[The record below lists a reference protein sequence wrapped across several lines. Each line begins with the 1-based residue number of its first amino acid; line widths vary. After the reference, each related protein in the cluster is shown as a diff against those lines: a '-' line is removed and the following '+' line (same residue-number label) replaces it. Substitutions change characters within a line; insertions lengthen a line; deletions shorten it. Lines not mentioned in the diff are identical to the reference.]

1 MTSAFL
7 ILAASI
13 ISPETDKIG
22 IRMNTSEPTQPTAPI
37 DERAFWLSEMPT
49 RGRPIRL
56 AVVGFAICF
65 ALWHIATN
73 IWLNEPGKWQNAI
86 HFAGFAFLAAV
97 TMSPFGRNSSRG
109 WAVALDFLYGGA
121 IAAAALWV
129 AYAENGV
136 YERTLAVTGQS
147 WQFTWV
153 DWLAGCLLIF
163 AALDLSRR
171 VSGWVIPIL
180 VLTSLAYILFL
191 GSHLPG
197 VFRAASL
204 PLNDVLFRTLYND
217 EGMFG
222 ILASISVTNITL
234 FMIFGGF
241 LVASGASDFVIELS
255 KMVAGRTRGGAAFV
269 AVLSSALTGTISGS
283 AIANTASTGVIT
295 IPLMKSNGFRPQ
307 FAAGVEAAASTGG
320 QLMPPIMGAGAFV
333 MASYTAIPYSTIVS
347 LSVVPAFLYFL
358 SVAFI
363 VRIEAVKH
371 QVGDDIDLVVNKG
384 KLVSG
389 GLVFVLPL
397 AVMIYL
403 LMSGVT
409 PSYAASWAIAA
420 LVVVS
425 WLTSVL
431 AKVVGSDAFEPVQM
445 GPSKISEALLIG
457 IKSSVMTGILLVT
470 IGIMNNAIVTSG
482 IGNGFSLMIA
492 QWSGGS
498 LVIAI
503 LLIGLASLVLGMG
516 LPVTAAYIIL
526 AILTAPALAGIL
538 ADSIIIDQLV
548 AGIADP
554 SKSAFFM
561 LVDSPHVAKVATG
574 MLREEAV
581 ALMAAMPFEM
591 AITVRPLLVDPAIQ
605 TSFLLTAHLIIFWLS
620 QDSNVTPPVCLAAFT
635 AAGIAGSKPMATG
648 FESWKIA
655 KGLYIVPLMFAYT
668 PLLTGS
674 FNEILQIGFF
684 ALFGIYATNAL
695 IQRYAEGPLNPLL
708 YVLIIAGAVG
718 AYWPLNWTANL
729 IGAGLVLSVIVL
741 SGRRGRERERALAG

>member
-1 MTSAFL
+1 MTDTEQNDVVEV
-7 ILAASI
+7 
-13 ISPETDKIG
+13 ET
-22 IRMNTSEPTQPTAPI
+22 
-37 DERAFWLSEMPT
+37 ERGDWLSSLSFDGNPL
-49 RGRPIRL
+49 RL
-56 AVVGFAICF
+56 FVMAFAILF
-65 ALWHIATN
+65 AVWHIATN
-73 IWLNEPGKWQNAI
+73 IYLNEPGLWQNAI

-97 TMSPFGRNSSRG
+97 TFSPFGEKANSKT
-109 WAVALDFLYGGA
+109 ATLFDFTYGLLV
-121 IAAAALWV
+121 AAAALWV
-129 AYAENGV
+129 AYAESGL
-136 YERTLAVTGQS
+136 YERTLSVTGQA
-147 WQFTWV
+147 WQFTPV
-153 DWLAGCLLIF
+153 DWAAGILLIV

-180 VLTSLAYILFL
+180 IITSLSYILFL
-191 GSHLPG
+191 GSYLPG

-204 PLNDVLFRTLYND
+204 PLNDVMFRTLYND

-222 ILASISVTNITL
+222 ILASISSTNITL

-255 KMVAGRTRGGAAFV
+255 KVVAGRIRGGAAFV

-333 MASYTAIPYSTIVS
+333 MASYTSIPYATIVTVS
-347 LSVVPAFLYFL
+347 IIPAILYFL

-363 VRIEAVKH
+363 VRIEAVKY
-371 QVGDDIDLVVNKG
+371 QVGDDIDLVVNRG
-384 KLVSG
+384 KLISG
-389 GLVFVLPL
+389 GLAFVLPL
-397 AVMIYL
+397 TVMIYL
-403 LMSGVT
+403 LMTGVT
-409 PSYAASWAIAA
+409 PSYAASWAIAS
-420 LVVVS
+420 LIVVS
-425 WLTSVL
+425 WFTSIA
-431 AKVVGSDAFEPVQM
+431 AKFLGRENFEPVRM

-457 IKSSVMTGILLVT
+457 IRSSILTGILLVA

-498 LVIAI
+498 VVVAI

-538 ADSIIIDQLV
+538 ADGIIIERLV
-548 AGIADP
+548 EGIADP
-554 SKSAFFM
+554 SQSAMFM
-561 LVDSPHVAKVATG
+561 LVDSPHAAKVATG
-574 MLREEAV
+574 MLREEAI
-581 ALMAAMPFEM
+581 ALMAAMPFEL
-591 AITVRPLLVDPAIQ
+591 AVTIRPLLVDPALQ
-605 TSFLLTAHLIIFWLS
+605 VTFLLTAHLIIFWLS

-668 PLLTGS
+668 PLISGS
-674 FNEILQIGFF
+674 LVEVLQIGFF

-708 YVLIIAGAVG
+708 YMLIIGGAVG
-718 AYWPLNWTANL
+718 SFWPLNWIANITGCIL
-729 IGAGLVLSVIVL
+729 IVL
-741 SGRRGRERERALAG
+741 TVILSKNNLQNLGSQTPQQAP

>member
-1 MTSAFL
+1 MNQANPTDIQEPIANLQGRESWL
-7 ILAASI
+7 TV
-13 ISPETDKIG
+13 ENTDKSVL
-22 IRMNTSEPTQPTAPI
+22 RY
-37 DERAFWLSEMPT
+37 
-49 RGRPIRL
+49 
-56 AVVGFAICF
+56 AVVGFAVLF

-73 IWLNEPGKWQNAI
+73 IYLNEPGKWQNAI
-86 HFAGFAFLAAV
+86 HFAGFAFLASV
-97 TMSPFGRNSSRG
+97 TLSPFGKYADRS
-109 WAVALDFLYGGA
+109 WAIFADFAYGLLVAS
-121 IAAAALWV
+121 AALWV
-129 AYAENGV
+129 AGAENGV
-136 YERTLAVTGQS
+136 YERTLSVTGQS
-147 WQFTWV
+147 WQFSFM
-153 DWLAGCLLIF
+153 DWAAGFLLIF

-180 VLTSLAYILFL
+180 IIISLSYILFL
-191 GSHLPG
+191 GGYLPG

-204 PLNDVLFRTLYND
+204 PVNDVLFRTMYND

-222 ILASISVTNITL
+222 ILADISSTNITL

-255 KMVAGRTRGGAAFV
+255 KVVAGRIRGGAAFV

-307 FAAGVEAAASTGG
+307 FAAGVEASASTGG

-333 MASYTAIPYSTIVS
+333 MASYTSIPYATIVS
-347 LSVVPAFLYFL
+347 VSIIPAFLYFL

-371 QVGDDIDLVVNKG
+371 QVGDGVDLVVNRA
-384 KLVSG
+384 KLLSG
-389 GLVFVLPL
+389 GLAFILPL

-403 LMSGVT
+403 LMTGVT
-409 PSYAASWAIAA
+409 PSYAACWAIAA

-425 WLTSVL
+425 WFTSL
-431 AKVVGSDAFEPVQM
+431 GARIFGRANFEPVHM
-445 GPSKISEALLIG
+445 GPAKISEALLIG
-457 IKSSVMTGILLVT
+457 IRSSIMTGILLVS

-548 AGIADP
+548 QGIADP
-554 SKSAFFM
+554 AKSAMFM
-561 LVDSPHVAKVATG
+561 LVDSPHAAKVATG
-574 MLREEAV
+574 MLHEEAV
-581 ALMAAMPFEM
+581 ALMAAMPFEL
-591 AITVRPLLVDPAIQ
+591 AITVRPLLVDPAMQ
-605 TSFLLTAHLIIFWLS
+605 ATFLLTAHLIIFWLS

-668 PLLTGS
+668 PLISGS
-674 FNEILQIGFF
+674 LLEILQIGFF
-684 ALFGIYATNAL
+684 ALFGIYATNAI

-708 YVLIIAGAVG
+708 YGLIILGAIG
-718 AYWPLNWTANL
+718 SYWPLNWAAN
-729 IGAGLVLSVIVL
+729 IAGAVLVIAAILLSK
-741 SGRRGRERERALAG
+741 RRQDHLGTEAERVASM

>member
-1 MTSAFL
+1 M
-7 ILAASI
+7 
-13 ISPETDKIG
+13 IG
-22 IRMNTSEPTQPTAPI
+22 IRMKTADPALTPPI
-37 DERAFWLSEMPT
+37 DDRASWLGPLPMQ
-49 RGRPIRL
+49 GNRL
-56 AVVGFAICF
+56 RMIVVAFAICF

-86 HFAGFAFLAAV
+86 HFGGFAFLAAV
-97 TMSPFGRNSSRG
+97 TISPFGRNANKA
-109 WAVALDFLYGGA
+109 WALALDVTYGLL
-121 IAAAALWV
+121 IASAALWV

-153 DWLAGCLLIF
+153 DWAAGGLLVF

-180 VLTSLAYILFL
+180 IIISLSYILYL
-191 GSHLPG
+191 GSYLPG

-222 ILASISVTNITL
+222 ILASISSTNITL

-255 KMVAGRTRGGAAFV
+255 KVVAGRTRGGAAFV

-295 IPLMKSNGFRPQ
+295 IPLMKSNGFRPR

-333 MASYTAIPYSTIVS
+333 MASYTSIPYSTIVS
-347 LSVVPAFLYFL
+347 VSIIPAFLYFL

-371 QVGDDIDLVVNKG
+371 QVGEGIDLVVNKG
-384 KLVSG
+384 KLISG

-403 LMSGVT
+403 LMGGVT
-409 PSYAASWAIAA
+409 PSYAASWAIGA
-420 LVVVS
+420 LVAVS
-425 WLTSVL
+425 WFTSI
-431 AKVVGSDAFEPVQM
+431 AARFVGPGTFEPVQM
-445 GPSKISEALLIG
+445 GPSKIGEALLIG
-457 IKSSVMTGILLVT
+457 MKSSIMTGILLVA

-503 LLIGLASLVLGMG
+503 LLIALASLVLGMG

-538 ADSIIIDQLV
+538 ADSLIIDQLV
-548 AGIADP
+548 QGIADP
-554 SKSAFFM
+554 AKSAMFM
-561 LVDSPHVAKVATG
+561 LVDSPHTAKIATG

-581 ALMAAMPFEM
+581 ALMAAMPFEL
-591 AITVRPLLVDPAIQ
+591 AITVRPLLVDPAAQ
-605 TSFLLTAHLIIFWLS
+605 AAFLLTAHLIIFWLS

-668 PLLTGS
+668 PLITGS
-674 FNEILQIGFF
+674 LAEVLQIGFF
-684 ALFGIYATNAL
+684 GLFGIYATNVL
-695 IQRYAEGPLNPLL
+695 IQRYSEGPLTPLL
-708 YVLIIAGAVG
+708 YGMIILGAVG

-729 IGAGLVLSVIVL
+729 IGACLVVMVVVL
-741 SGRRGRERERALAG
+741 SGRRGRVQAGVPAS

>member
-1 MTSAFL
+1 MSV
-7 ILAASI
+7 S
-13 ISPETDKIG
+13 
-22 IRMNTSEPTQPTAPI
+22 QPAPAEGSI
-37 DERAFWLSEMPT
+37 DERADWLSSLQTGGNPV
-49 RGRPIRL
+49 RIFI
-56 AVVGFAICF
+56 VVVAISF
-65 ALWHIATN
+65 ALWHIVTN

-86 HFAGFAFLAAV
+86 HFAGFAFLAAA
-97 TMSPFGRNSSRG
+97 TTSAFGRNASRG
-109 WAVALDFLYGGA
+109 WALALDFCYGLA

-147 WQFTWV
+147 WQFSWV
-153 DWLAGCLLIF
+153 DWAAGGLLIF

-180 VLTSLAYILFL
+180 IITSLSYILFL
-191 GSHLPG
+191 GSYLPG

-204 PLNDVLFRTLYND
+204 PLNDVMFRTLYND

-222 ILASISVTNITL
+222 ILASISSTNITL

-255 KMVAGRTRGGAAFV
+255 KVVAGRIRGGAAFV

-307 FAAGVEAAASTGG
+307 FAGGVEAAASTGG

-333 MASYTAIPYSTIVS
+333 MASYTSIPYATIVTVS
-347 LSVVPAFLYFL
+347 IVPAILYFL

-371 QVGDDIDLVVNKG
+371 QVGEGVDMVVNRG
-384 KLVSG
+384 KLLSG
-389 GLVFVLPL
+389 GMAFILPL

-425 WLTSVL
+425 WFTSL
-431 AKVVGSDAFEPVQM
+431 AAKLLGRETFEPVSM
-445 GPSKISEALLIG
+445 GPSKIAEALLIG
-457 IKSSVMTGILLVT
+457 IRSSVMTGILLVA

-498 LVIAI
+498 LVVAI
-503 LLIGLASLVLGMG
+503 LLIALASLVLGMG

-538 ADSIIIDQLV
+538 ADGIIVEQLM
-548 AGIADP
+548 AGISDP
-554 SKSAFFM
+554 AKSAMFM
-561 LVDSPHVAKVATG
+561 LVDSPHAAKVATG
-574 MLREEAV
+574 MLRDEAV
-581 ALMAAMPFEM
+581 ALMAAMPFEL
-591 AITVRPLLVDPAIQ
+591 AITVRPLLVDPVAQ
-605 TSFLLTAHLIIFWLS
+605 ASFLLTAHLIIFWLS

-668 PLLTGS
+668 PLITGS
-674 FNEILQIGFF
+674 AEEVLQIGLF
-684 ALFGIYATNAL
+684 ALFGIYGTNAL

-708 YVLIIAGAVG
+708 YGLIIIGAVG
-718 AYWPLNWTANL
+718 AYWPLNWAAN
-729 IGAGLVLSVIVL
+729 IAGALAIMAVAVLSA
-741 SGRRGRERERALAG
+741 RRAA

>member
-1 MTSAFL
+1 M
-7 ILAASI
+7 
-13 ISPETDKIG
+13 IG
-22 IRMNTSEPTQPTAPI
+22 IRMKTADPALTPPI
-37 DERAFWLSEMPT
+37 DDRASWLGPLPMQ
-49 RGRPIRL
+49 GNRL
-56 AVVGFAICF
+56 RMLVVAFAICF

-86 HFAGFAFLAAV
+86 HFGGFAFLAAV
-97 TMSPFGRNSSRG
+97 TISPFGRNADKS
-109 WAVALDFLYGGA
+109 WALAFDVTYGIL
-121 IAAAALWV
+121 IASAALWV

-153 DWLAGCLLIF
+153 DWAAGGLLIF

-180 VLTSLAYILFL
+180 IIISLSYILYL
-191 GSHLPG
+191 GSYLPG

-222 ILASISVTNITL
+222 ILASISSTNITL

-255 KMVAGRTRGGAAFV
+255 KVVAGRTRGGAAFV

-295 IPLMKSNGFRPQ
+295 IPLMKSNGFRPR

-333 MASYTAIPYSTIVS
+333 MASYTSIPYSTIVS
-347 LSVVPAFLYFL
+347 VSIIPAFLYFL

-371 QVGDDIDLVVNKG
+371 QVGEGVDLVVNKG

-403 LMSGVT
+403 LMGGVT
-409 PSYAASWAIAA
+409 PSYAASWAIGA
-420 LVVVS
+420 LVAVS
-425 WLTSVL
+425 WFTSI
-431 AKVVGSDAFEPVQM
+431 AARFVGPGTFEPVQM
-445 GPSKISEALLIG
+445 GPSKIGEALLIG
-457 IKSSVMTGILLVT
+457 MKSSIMTGILLVA

-503 LLIGLASLVLGMG
+503 LLIALASLVLGMG

-538 ADSIIIDQLV
+538 ADSLIIDQLV
-548 AGIADP
+548 QGIADP
-554 SKSAFFM
+554 AKSAMFM
-561 LVDSPHVAKVATG
+561 LVDSPHTAKIATG

-581 ALMAAMPFEM
+581 ALMAAMPFEL
-591 AITVRPLLVDPAIQ
+591 AITVRPLLVDPAAQ
-605 TSFLLTAHLIIFWLS
+605 AAFLLTAHLIIFWLS

-668 PLLTGS
+668 PLITGS
-674 FNEILQIGFF
+674 LDEVLQIGFF
-684 ALFGIYATNAL
+684 GLFGIYATNVL
-695 IQRYAEGPLNPLL
+695 IQRYSEGPLTPLL
-708 YVLIIAGAVG
+708 YGMVILGAAGS
-718 AYWPLNWTANL
+718 YWPLNWTANL
-729 IGAGLVLSVIVL
+729 IGACLVVMVVVI
-741 SGRRGRERERALAG
+741 SGRRGRVRAGVAAS